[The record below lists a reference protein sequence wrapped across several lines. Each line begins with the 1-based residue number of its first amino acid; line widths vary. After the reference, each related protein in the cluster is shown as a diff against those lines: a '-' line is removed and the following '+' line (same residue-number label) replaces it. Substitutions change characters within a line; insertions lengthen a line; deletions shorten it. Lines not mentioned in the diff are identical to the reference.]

1 MNGRGIM
8 ESNRNLNYISLFMIF
23 INFTIIVFI
32 SGIMAITLYKISLG
46 FMARDFLDQITVIPW
61 KPQNIT
67 IVAIGAYIILIALIM
82 LKKKYIDSFLKWQTA
97 ALLLGEIFLSVAIM
111 TALNMSYNGIV
122 LFIIADLVT
131 NTKDK
136 GNKIIFLVLMIIIYM
151 LSVYDF
157 ISLKIKMVSFE
168 SFLFYYNANMRSYLM
183 ELKSL
188 LSTINVIVFIVYMI
202 VLIQDQ
208 MRENEKITSLNKK
221 LNLANEK
228 LEVMNV
234 QLKDYAAKI
243 ESMAET
249 RERNRLAREIH
260 DTLGHALTGIS
271 VGIDACLTTIDIST
285 ETTKKQLNVIAEV
298 ARQAIKDVRRSVKK
312 LRPDALESSS
322 LEDALNNMI
331 LQISK
336 ATKAK
341 IFFNSNIKSLKF
353 EHDEED
359 TIYRIV
365 QEGITN
371 AIRHGHATE
380 IYTSMIRRYKQL
392 NITISDNGGGCTNIK
407 KGFGLKHIEERVKL
421 LNGTLEYEGSDG
433 FLITVNI
440 PIRWGD
446 ESD

>member
-1 MNGRGIM
+1 M

-32 SGIMAITLYKISLG
+32 SEIMTITLYKISSA
-46 FMARDFLDQITVIPW
+46 FMARDFFDQITVIPW

-67 IVAIGAYIILIALIM
+67 IVAIGAYIILISLIIV
-82 LKKKYIDSFLKWQTA
+82 KKKYIHSLKKWQTSV
-97 ALLLGEIFLSVAIM
+97 LLLCEIFLSVAIM
-111 TALNMSYNGIV
+111 TALNMSYNGII

-136 GNKIIFLVLMIIIYM
+136 SNKIIFLVLMIIIYI

-168 SFLFYYNANMRSYLM
+168 SFLFYYNASMRSYLM
-183 ELKSL
+183 ELKSIL
-188 LSTINVIVFIVYMI
+188 NTINIIVFIVYMI

-208 MRENEKITSLNKK
+208 MRENEKIILLNKK

-234 QLKDYAAKI
+234 QLKDYAVKI

-271 VGIDACLTTIDIST
+271 VGIDACLTTIDMST
-285 ETTKKQLNVIAEV
+285 EATKKQLNVIADV

-312 LRPDALESSS
+312 LRPDALESSG

-331 LQISK
+331 FQISNVTR
-336 ATKAK
+336 TKV
-341 IFFNSNIKSLKF
+341 FFNADIKLLKF
-353 EHDEED
+353 GHDEED
-359 TIYRIV
+359 TIYRVV

-371 AIRHGHATE
+371 AIRHGQATE
-380 IYTSMIRRYKQL
+380 IYINMVRRDKQL
-392 NITISDNGGGCTNIK
+392 NITIRDNGRGCANIK
-407 KGFGLKHIEERVKL
+407 KGFGLRHIEERVKL
-421 LNGTLEYEGSDG
+421 LNGTLEYDGSDG
-433 FLITVNI
+433 FFITVNI

>member
-1 MNGRGIM
+1 M
-8 ESNRNLNYISLFMIF
+8 ESNRNLNYIKLFMIF
-23 INFTIIVFI
+23 INFAIVIFI
-32 SGIMAITLYKISLG
+32 SKIMAITLCKISSE
-46 FMARDFLDQITVIPW
+46 FMARDFFDQITVIPW
-61 KPQNIT
+61 KPGNIT
-67 IVAIGAYIILIALIM
+67 TVSIGSYIILILLVAVKRKYVNL
-82 LKKKYIDSFLKWQTA
+82 LKKWETA
-97 ALLLGEIFLSVAIM
+97 ALLLCEIFLSILIM
-111 TALNMSYNGIV
+111 MALNMSYNGII

-136 GNKIIFLVLMIIIYM
+136 SNKIIFLVLMIIIYI

-157 ISLKIKMVSFE
+157 ISLKIKMVSFQ

-183 ELKSL
+183 EIKSIL
-188 LSTINVIVFIVYMI
+188 NSINVIVFILYMI
-202 VLIQDQ
+202 VLIQVQ
-208 MRENEKITSLNKK
+208 MRENEKIISLNKR

-234 QLKDYAAKI
+234 QLKQYSVRI

-285 ETTKKQLNVIAEV
+285 EATKKQLNVIADV

-312 LRPDALESSS
+312 LRPDALESSG

-331 LQISK
+331 SQISRV
-336 ATKAK
+336 TKTK
-341 IFFNSNIKSLKF
+341 VFFNANIKLLKF
-353 EHDEED
+353 GHDEED

-371 AIRHGHATE
+371 AIRHGQATE
-380 IYTSMIRRYKQL
+380 IYISMTRRDKQL
-392 NITISDNGGGCTNIK
+392 NITIRDNGKGCADIK
-407 KGFGLKHIEERVKL
+407 EGFGLRHIEERIKL
-421 LNGTLEYEGSDG
+421 LNGTVEYDGSDS

>member
-1 MNGRGIM
+1 M
-8 ESNRNLNYISLFMIF
+8 ESNRNLKYINLFMIF
-23 INFTIIVFI
+23 INFTIVIFI
-32 SGIMAITLYKISLG
+32 SKIMTITLYKISSE
-46 FMARDFLDQITVIPW
+46 FMARDFFDQITVIPW

-67 IVAIGAYIILIALIM
+67 IVSIGSYIILILLVTVKKKCVNS
-82 LKKKYIDSFLKWQTA
+82 LKKWKIA
-97 ALLLGEIFLSVAIM
+97 VLLLCEIFLSIAIM
-111 TALNMSYNGIV
+111 TALNMSYNGIM

-136 GNKIIFLVLMIIIYM
+136 SNKIIFLVLMIIIYI

-157 ISLKIKMVSFE
+157 ISLKIKMVSFQ
-168 SFLFYYNANMRSYLM
+168 SFLFYYNADMRSYLM
-183 ELKSL
+183 EIKSIL
-188 LSTINVIVFIVYMI
+188 NSINIIVFILYMI
-202 VLIQDQ
+202 VLIQVQ
-208 MRENEKITSLNKK
+208 MRENEKIISLNKR

-234 QLKDYAAKI
+234 QLKQYAVKI

-271 VGIDACLTTIDIST
+271 VGIDACLTTIDMST
-285 ETTKKQLNVIAEV
+285 EATKKQLNVIADV

-312 LRPDALESSS
+312 LRPDALESSG

-331 LQISK
+331 FQISK
-336 ATKAK
+336 VTKTK
-341 IFFNSNIKSLKF
+341 VFFNTNVKSLKF
-353 EHDEED
+353 GHDEED
-359 TIYRIV
+359 TIYRII

-371 AIRHGHATE
+371 AIRHGQATE
-380 IYTSMIRRYKQL
+380 IYISMKRRDKQL
-392 NITISDNGGGCTNIK
+392 DITIRDNGRGCANIK
-407 KGFGLKHIEERVKL
+407 EGFGLRHIEERVKL
-421 LNGTLEYEGSDG
+421 LNGTVEYNGSDS
-433 FLITVNI
+433 FWITVNI

>member
-1 MNGRGIM
+1 M

-32 SGIMAITLYKISLG
+32 SEIMTITLYKISSG

-67 IVAIGAYIILIALIM
+67 IVSIGAYIILVSLII
-82 LKKKYIDSFLKWQTA
+82 LKKKYIDSLRKWQIA
-97 ALLLGEIFLSVAIM
+97 ALLLCEIFLSVAIM
-111 TALNMSYNGIV
+111 TALNMSYNGIM

-136 GNKIIFLVLMIIIYM
+136 SNKIIFLVLMIIIYI

-183 ELKSL
+183 ELKSIL
-188 LSTINVIVFIVYMI
+188 NTINIIVFIVYMI

-234 QLKDYAAKI
+234 QLKDYAVKI

-285 ETTKKQLNVIAEV
+285 EVTKKQLNVIADV

-312 LRPDALESSS
+312 LRPDALENSG

-331 LQISK
+331 SQISK
-336 ATKAK
+336 VTKTEV
-341 IFFNSNIKSLKF
+341 FFNANIKSLKF
-353 EHDEED
+353 GHDEED

-371 AIRHGHATE
+371 AIRHGQATE
-380 IYTSMIRRYKQL
+380 IYINMIRRDKQL
-392 NITISDNGGGCTNIK
+392 NITIRDNGGGCANIT
-407 KGFGLKHIEERVKL
+407 KGFGLRHIEERVKL
-421 LNGTLEYEGSDG
+421 LNGTLEYDGDDG
-433 FLITVNI
+433 FFITVNI

-446 ESD
+446 GSD

>member
-1 MNGRGIM
+1 M
-8 ESNRNLNYISLFMIF
+8 ESDRNLNYINLFMIF
-23 INFTIIVFI
+23 VNLIIIVFI
-32 SGIMAITLYKISLG
+32 SGIMTITLYKISSG

-67 IVAIGAYIILIALIM
+67 IVSIGAYIILVLLIAM
-82 LKKKYIDSFLKWQTA
+82 KKKYINFLNKWEIA
-97 ALLLGEIFLSVAIM
+97 ALLLCEIFFSVLIM
-111 TALNMSYNGIV
+111 TALNMSYNGIM

-136 GNKIIFLVLMIIIYM
+136 SNKIIFLIIMIIIYI

-168 SFLFYYNANMRSYLM
+168 NFLYYYSANRRSYLM
-183 ELKSL
+183 ELKSIL
-188 LSTINVIVFIVYMI
+188 NSINIIVFILYMI
-202 VLIQDQ
+202 VLIQVQ

-234 QLKDYAAKI
+234 QLKDYAVKI

-249 RERNRLAREIH
+249 RERNRMAREIH

-271 VGIDACLTTIDIST
+271 VGIDACLTTIDTSK
-285 ETTKKQLNVIAEV
+285 EVTKKQLNVIADV

-331 LQISK
+331 SQISK
-336 ATKAK
+336 VTKTK
-341 IFFNSNIKSLKF
+341 VFFNANIKLVKF
-353 EHDEED
+353 GHDEED
-359 TIYRIV
+359 TIYRII

-371 AIRHGHATE
+371 AIRHGQATE
-380 IYTSMIRRYKQL
+380 VYVNMTRRDKQL
-392 NITISDNGGGCTNIK
+392 NITIRDNGRGCANIK
-407 KGFGLKHIEERVKL
+407 EGFGLKHIEERVKL
-421 LNGTLEYEGSDG
+421 LNGTVEYDGSDS

-446 ESD
+446 GSD

>member
-1 MNGRGIM
+1 M

-32 SGIMAITLYKISLG
+32 SGIMTITLYKISLG

-67 IVAIGAYIILIALIM
+67 IVAIGAYIILITLIM
-82 LKKKYIDSFLKWQTA
+82 LKKKYIASLKKWHIA
-97 ALLLGEIFLSVAIM
+97 ALLLCEIFLSVVIM

-136 GNKIIFLVLMIIIYM
+136 SNKIIFLVLMIIIYI

-157 ISLKIKMVSFE
+157 ISLKIKMVPFE

-183 ELKSL
+183 ELKSI

-234 QLKDYAAKI
+234 QLKDYAVKI

-285 ETTKKQLNVIAEV
+285 EATKKQLNVIADV

-312 LRPDALESSS
+312 LRPDALESSG

-331 LQISK
+331 SQISNV
-336 ATKAK
+336 TKTE
-341 IFFNSNIKSLKF
+341 IFFNANIKSLKF
-353 EHDEED
+353 GHDEED

-371 AIRHGHATE
+371 AIRHGQATE
-380 IYTSMIRRYKQL
+380 VYINMVRRDKQL
-392 NITISDNGGGCTNIK
+392 NITIRDNGRGCANIT

-421 LNGTLEYEGSDG
+421 LNGTLEYDGSDG
-433 FLITVNI
+433 FFITVNI

-446 ESD
+446 GSD

>member
-1 MNGRGIM
+1 M
-8 ESNRNLNYISLFMIF
+8 ESNKNLNYISLFMIF

-32 SGIMAITLYKISLG
+32 SEIMTITLYKISSG

-67 IVAIGAYIILIALIM
+67 IISIGAYIILISLII
-82 LKKKYIDSFLKWQTA
+82 LKKKYIDSLKKWQIA
-97 ALLLGEIFLSVAIM
+97 VLLLCEIFLSVAIM
-111 TALNMSYNGIV
+111 TALNMSYNGIM
-122 LFIIADLVT
+122 LFIMADLVT

-136 GNKIIFLVLMIIIYM
+136 NNKIIFLVLMIIIYI

-157 ISLKIKMVSFE
+157 ISLKIRMVSFE

-183 ELKSL
+183 ELRSI
-188 LSTINVIVFIVYMI
+188 LSTINIIVFIVYMI

-234 QLKDYAAKI
+234 QLKDYAVKI

-285 ETTKKQLNVIAEV
+285 EVTKKQLNVIADV

-312 LRPDALESSS
+312 LRPDALESSG

-331 LQISK
+331 SQISK
-336 ATKAK
+336 VTKTEV
-341 IFFNSNIKSLKF
+341 FFNANIKSLKF
-353 EHDEED
+353 GHDEED

-371 AIRHGHATE
+371 AIRHGQATE
-380 IYTSMIRRYKQL
+380 IYINMVRRDKQL
-392 NITISDNGGGCTNIK
+392 NITIRDNGKGCANIT
-407 KGFGLKHIEERVKL
+407 KGFGLRHIEERVKL
-421 LNGTLEYEGSDG
+421 LNGTLEYDGSDS

-446 ESD
+446 GID

>member
-1 MNGRGIM
+1 M
-8 ESNRNLNYISLFMIF
+8 ESNRNLKYINLFMIF
-23 INFTIIVFI
+23 INFTIVIFI
-32 SGIMAITLYKISLG
+32 SKIMTITLYKISSE
-46 FMARDFLDQITVIPW
+46 FMARDFFDQITVIPW

-67 IVAIGAYIILIALIM
+67 IVSIGSYIILISLVTVKKKCVNS
-82 LKKKYIDSFLKWQTA
+82 LKKWKIA
-97 ALLLGEIFLSVAIM
+97 VLLLCEIFLSIVIM
-111 TALNMSYNGIV
+111 TALNMSYNGIM

-136 GNKIIFLVLMIIIYM
+136 SNKIIFLVLMIIIYI

-157 ISLKIKMVSFE
+157 ISLKIKMVSFQ

-183 ELKSL
+183 EIKSIL
-188 LSTINVIVFIVYMI
+188 NSINIIVFILYMI
-202 VLIQDQ
+202 VLIQVQ
-208 MRENEKITSLNKK
+208 MRENEKIISLNKR

-234 QLKDYAAKI
+234 QLKQYAVKI

-271 VGIDACLTTIDIST
+271 VGIDACLTTIDMST
-285 ETTKKQLNVIAEV
+285 EATKKQLNVIADV

-312 LRPDALESSS
+312 LRPDALESSG

-336 ATKAK
+336 VTKTK
-341 IFFNSNIKSLKF
+341 VFFNTNVKLLKF
-353 EHDEED
+353 GHDEED
-359 TIYRIV
+359 TIYRII

-371 AIRHGHATE
+371 AIRHGQATE
-380 IYTSMIRRYKQL
+380 IYISMKRRDKQL
-392 NITISDNGGGCTNIK
+392 NITIRDNGRGCANIK
-407 KGFGLKHIEERVKL
+407 EGFGLRHIEERVKL
-421 LNGTLEYEGSDG
+421 LNGTVEYNGSDS
-433 FLITVNI
+433 FWITVNI